1 MMEKWTSRFNS
12 ALINVPIEFQKSIV
26 LFDHTNEY
34 LIVYRKEKV
43 QSKDYIRDDSFVLQ
57 RSIETGEIKEFSVR
71 DIFSIDLLKQEL
83 KHCQN
88 NSAFIKKKIKYLRI
102 YDELY
107 PFKNIKNDIERKKFY
122 LDFRSLILSLYD
134 EDEMTLFYNQLCPM
148 MLDYVQSIIDE

>member
-43 QSKDYIRDDSFVLQ
+43 QSKDYISDDSFVLQ